1 MKTKKSDKKIKTLIK
16 RLASLL
22 GKGNKGTADQ
32 PTEKVKE
39 LQSGLEA
46 TQGLQK
52 EIRELKS
59 SLKTR
64 KRELA
69 DKVNKLEKDGRHV
82 KKELKKSKKAKAK
95 AEKKP
100 KAEKKTKVEKKPR
113 AEKKPATPRKA
124 AGEKAVA
131 ARTRKPKKTE

>member
-16 RLASLL
+16 RIASLL
-22 GKGNKGTADQ
+22 GKGNKGTAEQ
-32 PTEKVKE
+32 PTEKVME

-59 SLKTR
+59 TLKNR

-69 DKVNKLEKDGRHV
+69 DKVNKLEKDGKHV
-82 KKELKKSKKAKAK
+82 KKELKKSKKSSAKAEKKAK
-95 AEKKP
+95 AEKP
-100 KAEKKTKVEKKPR
+100 RVEKKSS
-113 AEKKPATPRKA
+113 KPRKS
-124 AGEKAVA
+124 AGEKPVA
-131 ARTRKPKKTE
+131 ARTRKTKTPE